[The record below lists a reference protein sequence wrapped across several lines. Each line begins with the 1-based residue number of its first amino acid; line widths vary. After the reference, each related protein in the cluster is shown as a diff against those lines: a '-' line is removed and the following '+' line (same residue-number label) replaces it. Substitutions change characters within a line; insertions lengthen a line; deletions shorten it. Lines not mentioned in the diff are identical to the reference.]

1 VPRRSRLSV
10 PLALACALLALAPAP
25 AARAQ
30 DAAALV
36 ARLNAQMRHAGP
48 AAGAYVLDLTSGR
61 QLFAWRPD
69 APRSPAS
76 VEKLYTTSTALL
88 KLGPDTTLGTTVL
101 GQGTLAP
108 DGTWQGDLYLK
119 GGGDPTLSADRVG
132 ALATQL
138 EATGVTRVSGS
149 ILGDESMFDSS
160 RGSYDTTFAYDPDIG
175 GVLGALTIGR
185 GFSADGQPALAAAK
199 RLAADLR
206 ADGVRVIGRT
216 GTGTAPASAQPL
228 ATTASA
234 PIRELIALTNVP
246 SDNYL
251 AETLLKDLGARFGG
265 AGTTAAGVGVVQAQM
280 AALGLHPRIV
290 DGSGLS
296 RADLTT
302 PRQVVRLLARMHA
315 QPLAGA
321 FEGSLPVAGRTGTL
335 VHRMRGTAAQDRC
348 EAKTGTLIG
357 VSSLAGLCS
366 SAGGHVLAFAFLMN
380 RVGQTPAHRAQD
392 AMTAALATYSG
403 A

>member
-1 VPRRSRLSV
+1 VPRRSRFSV
-10 PLALACALLALAPAP
+10 PLALACALLALAPVP

-69 APRSPAS
+69 APRPPAS

-216 GTGTAPASAQPL
+216 GTGTAPASVQPL

>member
-1 VPRRSRLSV
+1 LPRRSRLSV
-10 PLALACALLALAPAP
+10 PLALACALLALALAP

-69 APRSPAS
+69 APRPPAS

-101 GQGTLAP
+101 GQGTPAP

-149 ILGDESMFDSS
+149 ILGDESMFDSA
-160 RGSYDTTFAYDPDIG
+160 RGSYDTAFAYDPDIG
-175 GVLGALTIGR
+175 GVLGGLTIGR
-185 GFSADGQPALAAAK
+185 GFSTDGQPALAAAK

-206 ADGVRVIGRT
+206 ADGVRVVGRT
-216 GTGTAPASAQPL
+216 GTGTAPVGAQPL
-228 ATTASA
+228 ATTTSA
-234 PIRELIALTNVP
+234 PIRDLIALTNVP

-280 AALGLHPRIV
+280 AALGIHPRIV

-315 QPLAGA
+315 EPLAGA

-380 RVGQTPAHRAQD
+380 RVGQTSAHRAQD